1 MSRPLSLGQRAFVRV
16 IDALCIRF
24 LGHPLPF
31 LREVISTHG
40 IRGYRTISGTIQSV
54 LTQCTARFGVVD
66 ANLLIGVGAMWNG
79 CHFCSRS
86 HLWIANLYHLRDT
99 GKLFPIDDAEVPRL
113 QRMTDEEA
121 LSYLKQQLTEG
132 GFATLAQRVERQLR
146 LKLGETTD
154 TSEDDPYL
162 LAAIAAWDWM
172 AECTIVVEEDQVFPA
187 DPIGRDR
194 ALCERYLQ
202 ARGRSPKTSS

>member
-54 LTQCTARFGVVD
+54 LSQCTARFGVVD

-79 CHFCSRS
+79 CHFCSR
-86 HLWIANLYHLRDT
+86 R
-99 GKLFPIDDAEVPRL
+99 
-113 QRMTDEEA
+113 
-121 LSYLKQQLTEG
+121 
-132 GFATLAQRVERQLR
+132 
-146 LKLGETTD
+146 
-154 TSEDDPYL
+154 
-162 LAAIAAWDWM
+162 AASRW
-172 AECTIVVEEDQVFPA
+172 
-187 DPIGRDR
+187 
-194 ALCERYLQ
+194 
-202 ARGRSPKTSS
+202 